1 MILIG
6 FLFYRSHVVSG
17 RPGFR
22 IDGVL
27 SRGTLK
33 WVTWSHLCGELKPL
47 HTWHFIFLGSYLS
60 FLLVGFWCLLW
71 SSRQTQVHRK
81 RISYGKLVAFSVLEV
96 CRLFLFREVLPFSIW
111 FYLPLL
117 DYDVSLHDLVKLFVA
132 IPTSP
137 RTSKTESGWSRYLR
151 FRVQCFCSFL
161 RGGSSGFGR
170 KFRPSG
176 SSGQISGQSSG
187 RVQYRFLVA
196 FLGVRKFLDGSS
208 GLNRN
213 FRPKWKLCGF
223 EGNG

>member
-27 SRGTLK
+27 SRGALK

-47 HTWHFIFLGSYLS
+47 HTWHFIFLGSYLA

-96 CRLFLFREVLPFSIW
+96 CRLFFFREVLPFYIW
-111 FYLPLL
+111 FYPTLL
-117 DYDVSLHDLVKLFVA
+117 NYDVYVHNLFVLVVV

-137 RTSKTESGWSRYLR
+137 RTSKSEFGWKSYCR
-151 FRVQCFCSFL
+151 FRFVVSAVFW
-161 RGGSSGFGR
+161 GAE
-170 KFRPSG
+170 
-176 SSGQISGQSSG
+176 ISG
-187 RVQYRFLVA
+187 
-196 FLGVRKFLDGSS
+196 
-208 GLNRN
+208 
-213 FRPKWKLCGF
+213 P
-223 EGNG
+223 